1 MQTQRLELSLVP
13 SEKSNSAEHMIHPNI
28 PFLTIRETKKR
39 GTKFN
44 TDLTTPKAWKVTLII
59 QNGVV
64 YYLDHDL
71 KTKKRVDVLHNGN
84 QIKLGIVFQHIV
96 LYLRVV
102 AHTHTHKQFLV
113 PKAAIFKAI

>member
-1 MQTQRLELSLVP
+1 MYFLKKTTYLIHLPIKFFLQTQRLELSLVP
-13 SEKSNSAEHMIHPNI
+13 SEKSNSVEHMIHPNI

-84 QIKLGIVFQHIV
+84 QIKLGMCKF
-96 LYLRVV
+96 
-102 AHTHTHKQFLV
+102 FL
-113 PKAAIFKAI
+113 KYSMKKY

>member
-1 MQTQRLELSLVP
+1 
-13 SEKSNSAEHMIHPNI
+13 MIHPNI

-84 QIKLGIVFQHIV
+84 QIKLGK
-96 LYLRVV
+96 YLMCKFFINIQWKITRWL
-102 AHTHTHKQFLV
+102 HFDLILK
-113 PKAAIFKAI
+113 